1 MSKSSYE
8 EVLEMLVVVGKA
20 KTFNKLK
27 NDTNYYLQLSNN
39 TEIAVSKE
47 EFYSNSVGM
56 KLRLES
62 KVEYK

>member
-1 MSKSSYE
+1 MKT
-8 EVLEMLVVVGKA
+8 VDDMLVVGKA

-27 NDTNYYLQLSNN
+27 NDMNYYLQLSNN

-47 EFYSNSVGM
+47 EFYVNIVGM

-62 KVEYK
+62 EVEYK